1 MKIIETYSEQE
12 TYQFA
17 CEYAKELTGGTVIVL
32 DGDLGCGKTVIA
44 KGIASGLD
52 IDEPITSPT
61 FGIFNIY
68 EGGRLT
74 LYHFDVYRIEC
85 EEEMEEIGYEEY
97 FFSDGVCLVEWG
109 MNVPD
114 IIPDSS
120 IFIKIE
126 KDMTKGENYRRIC
139 VFAKEDNLTI

>member
-17 CEYAKELTGGTVIVL
+17 SEYARELNGGTVIVL

-74 LYHFDVYRIEC
+74 LYHFDVYRIAC

-109 MNVPD
+109 TNVPD

-126 KDMTKGENYRRIC
+126 KDMTKGENYRRISI
-139 VFAKEDNLTI
+139 FTKEYNPTI